1 MRIQIVA
8 LLTSIIGVSFLNS
21 EALAGSMTCN
31 RKQSATNCM
40 VCNCYH
46 ESRGESFDGMVA
58 VTKVVLSRME
68 ADSHPDSACG
78 VVYEDSQFSWT
89 QDKYSNNINPSRE
102 EDIEGLEQC
111 KKAVSLAVSE
121 GPNDII
127 YYYNPDVARPYWAR
141 HMTSCGTIGNH
152 RFLVPRGESCPKK
165 LGANGKTSQKKSSG
179 GSSKTSTGVR

>member
-8 LLTSIIGVSFLNS
+8 LLTTFIGVSFLNS
-21 EALAGSMTCN
+21 EALAAMTCN

-68 ADSHPDSACG
+68 ANSHPNTACS

-89 QDKYSNNINPSRE
+89 QDRHPNNISPTRSA
-102 EDIEGLEQC
+102 DKKGLELC
-111 KKAVSLAVSE
+111 KKAVSLAVKE

-127 YYYNPDVARPYWAR
+127 YYYNPKLARPYWAR
-141 HMTSCGTIGNH
+141 RMTRCGVIDNH
-152 RFLVPRGESCPKK
+152 AFLVPRGESCPKK
-165 LGANGKTSQKKSSG
+165 LGANSKTSQQKTSS
-179 GSSKTSTGVR
+179 GSSKKSKTGVR